1 MVQMHELPEVHCIR
15 FRHRDCKW
23 IHPHYLPAS
32 QQLLHDRVPDL
43 SSENDDEDIKDEK
56 TKKDEENEKN
66 EKTKKMRNTASVS

>member
-1 MVQMHELPEVHCIR
+1 MTR
-15 FRHRDCKW
+15 FTTGKARLTYAFLWTPR
-23 IHPHYLPAS
+23 
-32 QQLLHDRVPDL
+32 